1 MNGEQICRRI
11 LSWDSQGCTKRFG
24 AYACSVDAQ
33 TFVLPTVGNLVPTLR
48 HSLSSQKTLSK
59 LYPSGT
65 HWLLPLWLLFQWNLH
80 LSGWLPQTF
89 CVQFPSHVESRE
101 WQVGG
106 GGVKVLSPWRPKLPE
121 ISFQTGK
128 FSRNQRTGIDV
139 QPLAALVKWPS
150 GGESRT
156 TAVLAKKTP
165 GSQTSCPWASEKSR
179 RSQAESRKLV

>member
-11 LSWDSQGCTKRFG
+11 LSWNPQGYTKRFG

-33 TFVLPTVGNLVPTLR
+33 TFVLPTVENLVPTLM
-48 HSLSSQKTLSK
+48 HSLSSQKMLSK
-59 LYPSGT
+59 LYSSCA
-65 HWLLPLWLLFQWNLH
+65 HWLLPLWLLLQWNLH
-80 LSGWLPQTF
+80 LSGWLPQTL
-89 CVQFPSHVESRE
+89 CGQFPNHVESRE
-101 WQVGG
+101 WQVG

-139 QPLAALVKWPS
+139 HPLAALVKWPS
-150 GGESRT
+150 GEESRT
-156 TAVLAKKTP
+156 TAALAKKTP

-179 RSQAESRKLV
+179 RSQDKSRKLV